1 MENDESLPYK
11 NKSDK
16 ILHQG
21 ANRDEIDI
29 MKYYPVMAR
38 LSLKFFYLYLKRKKG
53 DKLLIE
59 EEIKIYLLLEGRKR
73 YLNLQ
78 SEDKESFDSKGLEK
92 FKNIFIDEYHE
103 FLLVLK
109 SDHEKLGI
117 IYETYNE
124 IKREKLTG
132 IIQQMA
138 FESKKLERDVSSLFT
153 YIENLCVS
161 QKLYL
166 DTNSDQTNR
175 KQSDFLATL
184 NKVKMDIELF
194 LDTDEYRSCKID
206 VISDFDDNYDPF
218 IDKLYPGYEQLW
230 KGKKIKILFDSLA
243 KNKMDWIL
251 GEDQIKYY
259 PYIYDILIYK
269 YRLIAVFKTYD
280 IQKKTKSDIKELIW
294 QDKLHTLGDS
304 KKYVFFFEH
313 IRKISN
319 INAHIIK
326 LFLDEE
332 GAEEDQKFIK
342 ILLNITTRTP
352 YLLNK
357 KVVLPFPWI
366 EMFDKSA
373 PIDAYKI
380 FYSPLESPKPSIG
393 DIPISSIWKL

>member
-1 MENDESLPYK
+1 
-11 NKSDK
+11 
-16 ILHQG
+16 
-21 ANRDEIDI
+21 
-29 MKYYPVMAR
+29 MAR
-38 LSLKFFYLYLKRKKG
+38 LSLAFFYLCLKGKRG
-53 DKLLIE
+53 EESLLE
-59 EEIKIYLLLEGRKR
+59 EEIKNYTILEGRKI

-78 SEDKESFDSKGLEK
+78 SGDKKRFDSKSLEK
-92 FKNIFIDEYHE
+92 FKKIFIEEYHN
-103 FLLVLK
+103 FLLALK
-109 SDHEKLGI
+109 SDHKKLGI

-132 IIQQMA
+132 IIQLMA

-153 YIENLCVS
+153 YIEKVYVS
-161 QKLYL
+161 KTLYL

-175 KQSDFLATL
+175 KKSDFIATL

-194 LDTDEYRSCKID
+194 LDTDEYRSCKKY

-218 IDKLYPGYEQLW
+218 IDKLHPEYGQLW

-251 GEDQIKYY
+251 EEDQINYY

-280 IQKKTKSDIKELIW
+280 IQKSKSSDIEELIW

-313 IRKISN
+313 IRKIN
-319 INAHIIK
+319 DINAHIIK
-326 LFLDEE
+326 LFLHEE

-366 EMFDKSA
+366 EMFEKSA

-380 FYSPLESPKPSIG
+380 FYSPLESPKPGIG